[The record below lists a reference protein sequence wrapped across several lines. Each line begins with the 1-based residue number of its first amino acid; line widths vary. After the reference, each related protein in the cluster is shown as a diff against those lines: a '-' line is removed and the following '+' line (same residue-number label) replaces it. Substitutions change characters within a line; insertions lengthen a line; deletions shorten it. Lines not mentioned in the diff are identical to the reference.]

1 MTQVHR
7 LNNIFH
13 FSHTIFSLH
22 FKMDVN
28 NKIRMIGLKMEN
40 KRKMLNIFKGNP
52 SWSQQTIVD
61 EFNNFFNKEV
71 NRSTISQVFNSS

>member
-1 MTQVHR
+1 
-7 LNNIFH
+7 
-13 FSHTIFSLH
+13 
-22 FKMDVN
+22 MDVN

-61 EFNNFFNKEV
+61 EFNNFF
-71 NRSTISQVFNSS
+71 